1 MGTPTV
7 SVVVATYNRANV
19 LRFSIEA
26 AMRSS
31 ASDWEMIVVGDA
43 CTDHTADIVA
53 SFDDPRISFV
63 NLPVNAG
70 EQSIPNNEGVRRARG
85 RYVAFLNH
93 DDLWTSD
100 HLQVAIKAI
109 EREAADLVS
118 TLTISVGAAGEPS
131 LSGSC
136 APHGFA
142 PYAFVPASSWLVRRE
157 CLDAVGPWR
166 RAQDLYMVPSQE
178 WLQRARR
185 LGQKLVSVRRA
196 TVLGIASGVR
206 PNSYLTDQSDEQAYW
221 AHRLRDE
228 PRLFEELLTEIAASQ
243 TDEWGRPAV
252 WPLLRRAARKVVVKA
267 SFAVGG
273 HPMAVRNAVLHWRRG
288 GLLDSLRRTRGLP
301 PLARIGGRDD
311 G

>member
-43 CTDHTADIVA
+43 CTDHTADVVA

-100 HLQVAIKAI
+100 HLQVAIEAI

-118 TLTISVGAAGEPS
+118 TLTISIGAAGEPS

-136 APHGFA
+136 APDGFA

-166 RAQDLYMVPSQE
+166 RAQNLYMVPSQE

-228 PRLFEELLTEIAASQ
+228 SRLFEELLTEIAASQ
-243 TDEWGRPAV
+243 TDECGRPAV

-288 GLLDSLRRTRGLP
+288 GLLNSLRRTRGLP
-301 PLARIGGRDD
+301 PLARTGGRDD